1 MPNLPVEKTYRILI
15 VEDNE
20 GDYVLVSE
28 YLQQG
33 LANCLLVRN
42 KMLEEAIDEL
52 SSTTYDVILL
62 DLTLPDSNGVDSIKQ
77 IIALAQDAALIVLTG
92 FNDKQFAIESL
103 KLGVEDYL
111 IKDEVSAPILY
122 KSISYSIERKKNQ
135 LQLTNSEKRF
145 RALIENSTDGLSV
158 LSKEGDIIERSPMG
172 KKILGNNDTDN
183 IKLHDQ
189 LHPDDKEN
197 TLAALK
203 NVAETPGKVHTS
215 EFRIITPN
223 NIIKWIEN
231 TFHNLLNEPGV
242 NAIVANYRDITER
255 KINESLI
262 KESEE
267 EYRFLY
273 NKNPQAIFIWDPT
286 TYKIIDV
293 NDTSITLY
301 GYTKQEFL
309 NLTALDV
316 RKPTEY
322 EKIYVLAKKFIS
334 NEINSYTN
342 IWEHSKKNG
351 EEMYMEITSQRIILK
366 GQMAILA
373 IGNNVTEKILLERAL
388 ENEKIQKQQEITGA
402 VISAQEKERQEIGS
416 ELHDNVNQILASSRL
431 YLGLVR
437 KTLCEPSKYLDETEK
452 LISTAINELRKLSH
466 SLIAPLLD
474 ETELIDA
481 IEQLTESTEHT
492 TGIVIENNILDFD
505 EHTLTDKKKL
515 AIYRIIQEQ
524 FNNIIKYAKATN
536 VQVTLKNFEN
546 GALQLAIKD
555 NGVGFDVSKKSK
567 GVGLMNMKVRASLFN
582 GETHITSSPG
592 NGCELMVSFK

>member
-1 MPNLPVEKTYRILI
+1 MPNLIAEKTYRILI

-28 YLQQG
+28 YLQQS
-33 LANCLLVRN
+33 LANCLLLRN
-42 KMLEEAIDEL
+42 KTLEQAIEEL
-52 SSTTYDVILL
+52 TNSSFDVILL

-77 IIALAQDAALIVLTG
+77 ILALAKDAALIVLTG
-92 FNDKQFAIESL
+92 FNDKHFAIESL

-111 IKDEVSAPILY
+111 IKDEVSASILR

-135 LQLTNSEKRF
+135 IQLANSEKRF

-158 LSKEGDIIERSPMG
+158 LSKEGYIIERSPMG
-172 KKILGNNDTDN
+172 KKILGNTDNDTL
-183 IKLHDQ
+183 KLHDQ
-189 LHPDDKEN
+189 LHPDDKKD
-197 TLAALK
+197 TLLAFK
-203 NVAETPGKVHTS
+203 TVAETPGKVHTS
-215 EFRIITPN
+215 EFKIITPEN
-223 NIIKWIEN
+223 KVKWLEN

-255 KINESLI
+255 KINEALL

-267 EYRFLY
+267 KYRFLY
-273 NKNPQAIFIWDPT
+273 NKNPQAIFIWDPN

-293 NDTSITLY
+293 NDTSISLY
-301 GYTKQEFL
+301 GYNKDEFL
-309 NLTALDV
+309 KLSMLDI
-316 RKPTEY
+316 RKQTEF
-322 EKIYVLAKKFIS
+322 EKIYSLADKFIT
-334 NEINSYTN
+334 NQIDSYTN
-342 IWEHSKKNG
+342 IWEHIKKNG
-351 EEMYMEITSQRIILK
+351 EEMYMEITSQRVFLNNK
-366 GQMAILA
+366 MAILA
-373 IGNNVTEKILLERAL
+373 IGNNVTEKKLLERAL
-388 ENEKIQKQQEITGA
+388 ENEKIKKQQEITGA

-437 KTLCEPSKYLDETEK
+437 KTLAQPSNYLDETEK

-466 SLIAPLLD
+466 SLIAPSLD

-492 TGIVIENNILDFD
+492 TGIVIENDILGFD

-536 VQVTLKNFEN
+536 VQVTLKNYEN

-555 NGVGFDVSKKSK
+555 NGIGFDVSKKSK